1 MTEAGPLDPQAD
13 RRAPTFGDAFRF
25 WLKLGFISFGGPAGQ
40 IAIMHRELVDQRRWI
55 DESRFLH
62 ALNFCMFLPGPEATQ
77 LAIYI
82 GWLLHGT
89 AGGIVAG
96 VLFVLPSIFVL
107 WGLSVLYVSL
117 SGLGWVA
124 AIFYGLKA
132 AVVAIVAH
140 AMIRIARKS
149 LRTRYFVA
157 IALLAFVALFILKI
171 SFPFVI
177 VVAGLVGFLGGRL
190 RPDIFSPLSHHS
202 STIDTGYSIESKAPP
217 TWGRGFRITVVCL
230 LFWWTPVVIAGLT
243 LGWQNILVT
252 EAIFFSKAAMVTFG
266 GAYAVLPYVAQQAV
280 EQLRWLTAPQMV
292 DGLGL
297 AETTPGP
304 LIMVVLF
311 VGFMA
316 GWNHPAPL
324 SPMLMGTLGALLTT
338 WVTFVPCFMWIF
350 LGAPHVE
357 RLYGNAGLGS
367 TLAAITAAVVGVV
380 ANLSV
385 WFAGH
390 VVVHNGK
397 VDLVAIAIG
406 AVVFVGLTR
415 WKWDV
420 VPVVL
425 GSGMAGLL
433 YQWLT

>member
-1 MTEAGPLDPQAD
+1 MTFSDLGIPSHS
-13 RRAPTFGDAFRF
+13 PTFREAFRF

-40 IAIMHRELVDQRRWI
+40 IAIMHRELVDRRGWI
-55 DESRFLH
+55 SESRFLH

-89 AGGIVAG
+89 LGGIVAG

-107 WGLSVLYVSL
+107 WGLSFLYVSFA
-117 SGLGWVA
+117 GLGWVA

-140 AMIRIARKS
+140 AMIRIAKRS
-149 LRTRYFVA
+149 LKNAAFVA
-157 IALLAFVALFILKI
+157 IAVMAFLALFFFHAP
-171 SFPFVI
+171 FPLVI
-177 VVAGLVGFLGGRL
+177 ALAGLVGLAGGIRW
-190 RPDIFSPLSHHS
+190 PDIFTPAHDQR
-202 STIDTGYSIESKAPP
+202 DTVMAYSAESRAAP
-217 TWGRGFRITVVCL
+217 TMRRSVQVIVVCL
-230 LFWWTPVVIAGLT
+230 LLWWTPVLAAGLL
-243 LGWQNILVT
+243 LGWQNVLIR
-252 EAIFFSKAAMVTFG
+252 EAVFFSKAAMVTFG

-280 EQLRWLTAPQMV
+280 ERFGWLTAPQMV

-311 VGFMA
+311 VGFMG
-316 GWNHPAPL
+316 GWSEPGRFTPL
-324 SPMLMGTLGALLTT
+324 GMATAGALITT

-357 RLYGNAGLGS
+357 RLYGNQRLGS

-390 VVVHNGK
+390 VVFPKAELDPFPLIIGG
-397 VDLVAIAIG
+397 VAL
-406 AVVFVGLTR
+406 VGLIR
-415 WKWDV
+415 WKWEV

-425 GSGMAGLL
+425 GAGLL
-433 YQWLT
+433 GLVYRAFL

>member
-1 MTEAGPLDPQAD
+1 VNTTDP
-13 RRAPTFGDAFRF
+13 APTSLTPSFRQAFRF
-25 WLKLGFISFGGPAGQ
+25 WLKLGLISFGGPAGQ
-40 IAIMHRELVDQRRWI
+40 IAIMHRELVDRRGWI
-55 DESRFLH
+55 SEARFLH

-89 AGGIVAG
+89 MGGIVAG

-107 WGLSVLYVSL
+107 WGLSFLYVSFA
-117 SGLGWVA
+117 GLGWVA
-124 AIFYGLKA
+124 AVFYGLKA

-140 AMIRIARKS
+140 AMIRIARRS
-149 LRTRYFVA
+149 LKNAAFVA
-157 IALLAFVALFILKI
+157 IAVLAFVALFVFHAPFPLVILL
-171 SFPFVI
+171 
-177 VVAGLVGFLGGRL
+177 AGLVGLLGGL
-190 RPDIFSPLSHHS
+190 RWPDIFSQPR
-202 STIDTGYSIESKAPP
+202 DVKDAARDYSAESRSPP
-217 TWGRGFRITVVCL
+217 TLSRSLRVIGVCL
-230 LFWWTPVVIAGLT
+230 VLWWTPVLTAGMF
-243 LGWQNILVT
+243 LGWESVLIK
-252 EAIFFSKAAMVTFG
+252 EALFFSKAAMVTFG

-280 EQLRWLTAPQMV
+280 GRFGWLTAPQMV

-311 VGFMA
+311 VGFMG
-316 GWNHPAPL
+316 GWSDPGRITPL
-324 SPMLMGTLGALLTT
+324 GMATAGALITT

-357 RLYGNAGLGS
+357 RLYGNQRLAS
-367 TLAAITAAVVGVV
+367 TLAAITAAVVGVI
-380 ANLSV
+380 ANLSI

-390 VVVHNGK
+390 VVFPAGIL
-397 VDLVAIAIG
+397 DPFALLVGVVALIG
-406 AVVFVGLTR
+406 LVR

-425 GSGMAGLL
+425 GAGLAGL
-433 YQWLT
+433 IYTQVV

>member
-1 MTEAGPLDPQAD
+1 M
-13 RRAPTFGDAFRF
+13 APTFGEAFRF

-40 IAIMHRELVDQRRWI
+40 IAIMHRELVDRRGWVS
-55 DESRFLH
+55 ESRFLH

-89 AGGIVAG
+89 MGGIVAG

-107 WGLSVLYVSL
+107 WGLSFLYASFAE
-117 SGLGWVA
+117 LGWIA
-124 AIFYGLKA
+124 AIFLGLKA

-140 AMIRIARKS
+140 AMVRISKRALKNAA
-149 LRTRYFVA
+149 FVA
-157 IALLAFVALFILKI
+157 IAILAFVALFFL
-171 SFPFVI
+171 SVPFPLVI
-177 VVAGLVGFLGGRL
+177 IGAGLVGLAGGLL
-190 RPDIFSPLSHHS
+190 RPDLFVQAGADQSAAPA
-202 STIDTGYSIESKAPP
+202 YSVESRATP
-217 TWGRGFRITVVCL
+217 TLRRSALVVAICL
-230 LFWWTPVVIAGLT
+230 LLWWTPVLAIGLS
-243 LGWQNILVT
+243 LGWNSILVK
-252 EAIFFSKAAMVTFG
+252 EAVFFSQAAMVTFG

-280 EQLRWLTAPQMV
+280 EKFGWLSAPQMV

-316 GWNHPAPL
+316 GWHNPAPL
-324 SPMLMGTLGALLTT
+324 SSLEMATAGALLTT

-350 LGAPHVE
+350 LGAPYVE
-357 RLYGNAGLGS
+357 RLYGSQRLGS

-380 ANLSV
+380 GNLSL

-390 VVVHNGK
+390 VVFPGGRLDLFALLVG
-397 VDLVAIAIG
+397 LVAL
-406 AVVFVGLTR
+406 VGLIR

-425 GSGMAGLL
+425 GSGLAGLG
-433 YQWLT
+433 YHWLSR